1 MKRAFAIALILGLTT
16 VAFARDDDDDRRRRN
31 DRGWND
37 RGRNNGRWGGYD
49 SRGGYGD
56 YRDNRGYGGYGSNR
70 GSYGYGSGNAV
81 GRAIQNLQYAASRN
95 RVDGHERDHFNKAVQ
110 HLQRFEYDAARGNYQ
125 SRELSNAI
133 ENMSHLADARQ
144 INPRDRQVI
153 ASDISALRS
162 LGYGGYNRG
171 SRW

>member
-1 MKRAFAIALILGLTT
+1 MKRAFAVALLFGLTT
-16 VAFARDDDDDRRRRN
+16 VAFAHDDDDDRRRRN
-31 DRGWND
+31 DRG
-37 RGRNNGRWGGYD
+37 RNNGRWGGND
-49 SRGGYGD
+49 SR
-56 YRDNRGYGGYGSNR
+56 GGYGSNR
-70 GSYGYGSGNAV
+70 GGYGSGNVV
-81 GRAIQNLQYAASRN
+81 GRAIQNLRYAASRN

-125 SRELSNAI
+125 SRELNNAI